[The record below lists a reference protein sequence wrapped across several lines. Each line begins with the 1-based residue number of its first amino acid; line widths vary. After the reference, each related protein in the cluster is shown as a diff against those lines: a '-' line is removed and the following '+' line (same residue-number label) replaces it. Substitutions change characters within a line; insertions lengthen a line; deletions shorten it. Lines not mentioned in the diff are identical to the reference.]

1 MKSGRKTKILFPET
15 QLSGVDKSMILNRS
29 RLLEVIDDIS
39 KKESITLLRDAV
51 FNFQRELKYFK
62 TDTKSL
68 FNISTNGDTIKL
80 NQKYLFDELNQII
93 EVRTLER
100 GKYYLRRL
108 AKAISE
114 YKTNKINDININRWK
129 EYSDIITDSLWIL
142 EKRDSS
148 GVHKA
153 DYWGNF
159 IPQIPNQMIKRYT
172 KKGEWVLDTFAG
184 CGTTLIE
191 AQRLGRNSIGIELQ
205 EDVTETA
212 NNLIKAETNKF
223 NTISKVIVGDSTE
236 VDYGAVLERYGQKSV
251 QLLVMHPPY
260 FDIIKFSK
268 DPRDLSNAQ
277 SVDDF
282 LEKMSRVVV
291 SASKV
296 LDRGRYFAI
305 VIGDKYS
312 KGEWIP
318 LGFLTMQEVLKHGF
332 CLKSI
337 IVKNFEETTAKR
349 NKKELWRY
357 RALVGGFYIFKH
369 EYIFVFKKSNNVN
382 ILPQSRHN

>member
-1 MKSGRKTKILFPET
+1 MKSDRKTKILFPET
-15 QLSGVDKSMILNRS
+15 QLSGVDKSMILNKS
-29 RLLEVIDDIS
+29 RLREVIDDIS
-39 KKESITLLRDAV
+39 KKESITRLREAV
-51 FNFQRELKYFK
+51 FDFQRELKYFK
-62 TDTKSL
+62 TDTKGL

-93 EVRTLER
+93 EAQTLER

-282 LEKMSRVVV
+282 LEKMSRVVEQ
-291 SASKV
+291 ASEF
-296 LDRGRYFAI
+296 LDRRRYFAI

-318 LGFLTMQEVLKHGF
+318 LGFLTMQRVLEKGF
-332 CLKSI
+332 SLKSI
-337 IVKNFEETTAKR
+337 IVKNFEETFGKR
-349 NKKELWRY
+349 NQKELWRY

-369 EYIFVFKKSNNVN
+369 EYIFLFKKK
-382 ILPQSRHN
+382 

>member
-1 MKSGRKTKILFPET
+1 MKSDRKTKNLFPET

-39 KKESITLLRDAV
+39 KKESITRLRESV
-51 FNFQRELKYFK
+51 FDFQRELKYFK
-62 TDTKSL
+62 TDTKGL

-191 AQRLGRNSIGIELQ
+191 AQRLGRNAIGIELQ

-212 NNLIKAETNKF
+212 NNLIESEPNKF
-223 NTISKVIVGDSTE
+223 NTINEVIVGDSTDM
-236 VDYGAVLERYGQKSV
+236 DYGAVLERYGQKTV
-251 QLLVMHPPY
+251 QLLIMHPPY

-268 DPRDLSNAQ
+268 DPRDLSNAR
-277 SVDDF
+277 SVGDF
-282 LEKMSRVVV
+282 VEKLSRVVDR
-291 SASKV
+291 ASEF
-296 LDRGRYFAI
+296 LDRGRYFAL

-318 LGFLTMQEVLKHGF
+318 LGFLTMQEILKKGF
-332 CLKSI
+332 SLKSI
-337 IVKNFEETTAKR
+337 IVKNFEETSGKR
-349 NKKELWRY
+349 NQKELWRY

-369 EYIFVFKKSNNVN
+369 EYIFLFKK
-382 ILPQSRHN
+382 R